1 MCRQIKFEAGLCPL
15 GLPCCADIFP
25 QQQSF
30 SDSIKKDVAVG
41 HVFFSSQLYVCG
53 YAAQFEYRLIR
64 RPLADTFPSNFQRRI
79 YAMLIRL
86 LRLPGIENRVK
97 NRFCIALRHCAAT
110 VSSAVAGRADAINVF
125 LIAPR
130 RY

>member
-86 LRLPGIENRVK
+86 LRCPVLKTGLKTGFASRYGTAPQ
-97 NRFCIALRHCAAT
+97 RFPPQSPVGLT
-110 VSSAVAGRADAINVF
+110 QSMYF
-125 LIAPR
+125 
-130 RY
+130 